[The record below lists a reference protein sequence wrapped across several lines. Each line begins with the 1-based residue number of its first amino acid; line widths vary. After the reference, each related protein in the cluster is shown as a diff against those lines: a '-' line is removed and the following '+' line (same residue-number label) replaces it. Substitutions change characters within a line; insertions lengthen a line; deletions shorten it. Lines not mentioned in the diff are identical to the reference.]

1 MSAHIRERIVDYFLM
16 RRGGLDNVS
25 NEYIERV
32 HRAILERVRGA
43 VATKNLGGADSAIGA
58 LRLDELIGE
67 CCVAINL
74 LDS

>member
-1 MSAHIRERIVDYFLM
+1 MSELIRERIVDYFLM

-32 HRAILERVRGA
+32 HRAVLERVRGA
-43 VATKNLGGADSAIGA
+43 VAAENPQGGECTVGA

-67 CCVAINL
+67 CCATINL

>member
-1 MSAHIRERIVDYFLM
+1 MSELIRERIVDYFLM

-25 NEYIERV
+25 NEYID
-32 HRAILERVRGA
+32 AILERVRGA
-43 VATKNLGGADSAIGA
+43 LEAEDLDGAVGA

-67 CCVAINL
+67 CCAAINL

>member
-25 NEYIERV
+25 NEYID
-32 HRAILERVRGA
+32 AILERVRGA
-43 VATKNLGGADSAIGA
+43 LEVEDLDSAVGA

-67 CCVAINL
+67 CCAAINL

>member
-1 MSAHIRERIVDYFLM
+1 MSELIRERIVDYFLM

-43 VATKNLGGADSAIGA
+43 LEAEDLDGAVGA

-67 CCVAINL
+67 CCAAINL

>member
-43 VATKNLGGADSAIGA
+43 VAADSAIGA

-67 CCVAINL
+67 CCAAINL